1 MTLPEITT
9 PEQLASHLGWA
20 EKRVRSMARRLGA
33 CRIMG
38 NRMVFLPEDVNAIME
53 ATRPCP
59 SKSIDVKEALSGIT
73 GARLPEIESVD
84 LLAHL
89 TRKPRKELRPRL
101 KTSSG
106 SVVSME
112 KRKR

>member
-9 PEQLASHLGWA
+9 PEVLAKHMGWA

-33 CRIMG
+33 CRILG
-38 NRMVFLPEDVNAIME
+38 NRMVFLPDDVNAIME
-53 ATRPCP
+53 ATKPCP
-59 SKSIDVKEALSGIT
+59 SKSIDVREAMSGTIA
-73 GARLPEIESVD
+73 GRLPDIESVD
-84 LLAHL
+84 LLAQL
-89 TRKPRKELRPRL
+89 TRKPRRELRPRL

-112 KRKR
+112 KRRR